1 MSAGQTFPQNI
12 ENRFLKTSAASM
24 HSYLL
29 RECKYENSLICFDGK
44 LFHRAVV
51 ILPKVRMW
59 QHVGGKENDGSN
71 ALLVEA

>member
-1 MSAGQTFPQNI
+1 
-12 ENRFLKTSAASM
+12 M

>member
-12 ENRFLKTSAASM
+12 EKQIFENLRSKHT
-24 HSYLL
+24 YLL

>member
-1 MSAGQTFPQNI
+1 
-12 ENRFLKTSAASM
+12 M
-24 HSYLL
+24 HTYLL